1 MRMKNWMKYLSM
13 LMSLVLLMTMA
24 PSATAFAAEDGAGKI
39 VLTSFEKL
47 ESCRTNC
54 TFNRKERRGNRALFC
69 IYPKIFWDS
78 RFLLTLPKSTGNMQA
93 RII

>member
-1 MRMKNWMKYLSM
+1 MAVKFQQNLWEEDFMRMKNWMKYLSM

-47 ESCRTNC
+47 EKPEKTIL
-54 TFNRKERRGNRALFC
+54 NRV
-69 IYPKIFWDS
+69 PS
-78 RFLLTLPKSTGNMQA
+78 
-93 RII
+93 